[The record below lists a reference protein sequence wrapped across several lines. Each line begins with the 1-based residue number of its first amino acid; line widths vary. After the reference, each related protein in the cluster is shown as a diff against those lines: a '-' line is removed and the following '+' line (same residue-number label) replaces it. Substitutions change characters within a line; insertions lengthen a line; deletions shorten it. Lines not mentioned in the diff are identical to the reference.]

1 MEAPGMTQKNT
12 VDKRQFYQTLVKLA
26 IPVSLQNM
34 ISSSLNLVDTV
45 MIGQLGAVEVAAVG
59 LANRL
64 FFVFILVSFAISSG
78 TAIFTAQFWGKKDVQ
93 HIGKVMGI
101 ALVLIIAISFIF
113 SFGALVIPD
122 LVMQIFTQDQLVISN
137 GSTYL
142 RIVGWSYLL
151 SSVTMLYAFIL
162 RSMEQVKVPMYAS
175 TLALG
180 LNTLLNYCLILGH
193 FGFPALG
200 VQGAAIATVI
210 ARAIEVAIIVITT
223 YRKRYP
229 AIHFSDFGA
238 IPKVLIKQFF
248 ATTLPVIA
256 NEFSW
261 VVGVTTYSI
270 VYGRMG
276 TAEIAAVNIINPVE
290 QISSGIFFGLASA
303 ASVMIGNQIGA
314 GREKTAYIY
323 AKRFALLGVAGAIF
337 IGGIIFLSTSQITSL
352 FKVAPEIRM
361 FAGNMLFVLSAV
373 LWIRVFNTI
382 NVVGVLRGGGDT
394 KFSMY
399 MEIMSVWG
407 VGVPLAFFGG
417 FYLKIPVYWVFVL
430 VNLEEAVK
438 MAVGLY
444 RMHSGKWIHNLTHVV
459 VPLETVGER

>member
-1 MEAPGMTQKNT
+1 MVQDNISE
-12 VDKRQFYQTLVKLA
+12 KRQFYQTLVKLA
-26 IPVSLQNM
+26 IPVSIQNM
-34 ISSSLNLVDTV
+34 ISSSLNLVDTI

-64 FFVFILVSFAISSG
+64 FFVFVLVSFAISSG

-101 ALVLIIAISFIF
+101 ALALIIAVSLIF

-122 LVMQIFTQDQLVISN
+122 IVMQIFTKDRLVIHSGN
-137 GSTYL
+137 TYL

-151 SSVTMLYAFIL
+151 SAVAMLYAFIL
-162 RSMEQVKVPMYAS
+162 RSMEQVKLPMYAS
-175 TLALG
+175 AIALG

-210 ARAIEVAIIVITT
+210 ARVIEVTIIVIAT

-229 AIHFSDFGA
+229 AFHFSDYWA
-238 IPKVLIKQFF
+238 IPRVLIKQFF

-261 VVGVTTYSI
+261 VVGITTYSI

-276 TAEIAAVNIINPVE
+276 TAEVAAVNIVNPVE
-290 QISSGIFFGLASA
+290 QISSGVFFGLASA
-303 ASVMIGNQIGA
+303 GSVMIGNQIGA
-314 GREKTAYIY
+314 GYEKTAYVY
-323 AKRFALLGVAGAIF
+323 AKRFALAGVIGAILM
-337 IGGIIFLSTSQITSL
+337 GGLIFLNASRITSV

-361 FAGNMLFVLSAV
+361 FAVNMLFVLSAV
-373 LWIRVFNTI
+373 LWTRVFNAI

-399 MEIMSVWG
+399 MEILSIWG
-407 VGVPLAFFGG
+407 VGVPLAFLGG
-417 FYLKIPVYWVFVL
+417 FYWKIPVYWVFAL
-430 VNLEEAVK
+430 VSLEEVVK
-438 MAVGLY
+438 MAVGMY
-444 RMHSGKWIHNLTHVV
+444 RMHSGKWIHNLTHVI
-459 VPLETVGER
+459 VPQETVCDR

>member
-1 MEAPGMTQKNT
+1 MVHAHISE
-12 VDKRQFYQTLVKLA
+12 KRQFYQTLVKLA
-26 IPVSLQNM
+26 IPVSIQNM
-34 ISSSLNLVDTV
+34 ISSSLNLVDTI

-93 HIGKVMGI
+93 HIGKVMAI
-101 ALVLIIAISFIF
+101 ALTLIIAVSLIF

-122 LVMQIFTQDQLVISN
+122 LVMRIFTKDRLVISN

-142 RIVGWSYLL
+142 RVIGWSYLL
-151 SSVTMLYAFIL
+151 SAVTMLYAFIL
-162 RSMEQVKVPMYAS
+162 RSMEQVKLPMYAS
-175 TLALG
+175 TIALG

-210 ARAIEVAIIVITT
+210 ARVIEAAIILVST
-223 YRKRYP
+223 YQKRYP
-229 AIHFSDFGA
+229 AVHLSDFLT
-238 IPKVLIKQFF
+238 IPRVLIKQFF
-248 ATTLPVIA
+248 VTTLPVIA

-270 VYGRMG
+270 VYGHMG
-276 TAEIAAVNIINPVE
+276 TAEVAAVNIVNPVE
-290 QISSGIFFGLASA
+290 QISSGVFFGLASA
-303 ASVMIGNQIGA
+303 GSVMIGNQIGA
-314 GREKTAYIY
+314 GHEKTAYVY
-323 AKRFALLGVAGAIF
+323 AKRFALSGVIGAIF
-337 IGGIIFLSTSQITSL
+337 VGGLIWLNASRITSV
-352 FKVAPEIRM
+352 FKVTPEIRM
-361 FAGNMLFVLSAV
+361 FAVNLLFVLSVV
-373 LWIRVFNTI
+373 LWTRVFNTI

-399 MEIMSVWG
+399 MEIMSIWG
-407 VGVPLAFFGG
+407 VGVPLAFLGG
-417 FYLKIPVYWVFVL
+417 FYWKFPVYWVFAL
-430 VNLEEAVK
+430 VSLEEVLK

-444 RMHSGKWIHNLTHVV
+444 RMHSGKWIHNLTHLAGPQKIVC
-459 VPLETVGER
+459 EQ